1 MFLYLVV
8 KQLTFL
14 LRFNLTLLVGQVD
27 KLKNQLILITGLRM
41 ADAFST
47 TDSSLTSA
55 LLVISLDLNS
65 RCMTLA

>member
-14 LRFNLTLLVGQVD
+14 LRFNLTLLGGQAD

-41 ADAFST
+41 EDAFST

>member
-14 LRFNLTLLVGQVD
+14 LRFNSTLLGGQAD
-27 KLKNQLILITGLRM
+27 KLKNQLILITDLRM
-41 ADAFST
+41 EDAFST

>member
-14 LRFNLTLLVGQVD
+14 LRFNLTLLGGQVD

-41 ADAFST
+41 EDAFST